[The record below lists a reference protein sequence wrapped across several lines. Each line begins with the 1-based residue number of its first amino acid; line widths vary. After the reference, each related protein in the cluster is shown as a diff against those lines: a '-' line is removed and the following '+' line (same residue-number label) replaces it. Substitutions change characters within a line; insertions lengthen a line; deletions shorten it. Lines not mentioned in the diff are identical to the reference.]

1 MSASH
6 TPFSERDLELLS
18 AYLDGELTDREQRSL
33 EQRLARDNALR
44 TELDRL
50 RDTVA
55 LVGELPRLRAPRQFT
70 LDPAVYGRKVPWWQ
84 RVLSLETGLQISGA
98 LGAVASLAII
108 ILAVVLSSRSGN
120 QKAEVQPAA
129 GSEAAFAIT
138 NAEPTSLATMLTAE
152 RTSIAYGGEGLF
164 QATMAMQ
171 STFYARSPVPSPTA
185 MPSVTALVL
194 VPAGTPMPSGLVAE
208 AQEGL
213 HAGPSEET
221 SMADN
226 VPMTEPEVA
235 AQSPAI
241 EAPTLP
247 PASAPAALGAADA
260 GSVPPAAPL
269 PSAGTEGETWATA
282 APQAVTPAGGAFREG
297 SSNENQVT
305 LQPAQP
311 RTATQANTPTPEPAL
326 EQAVGATERVP
337 SATPPESPTASA
349 STPTATPAPLE
360 VAQAP
365 AQHAAVKAGAERR
378 TAEQGETHNL
388 WWLAGLGVV
397 ALVISAG
404 LFIAGRRKARRA

>member
-84 RVLSLETGLQISGA
+84 RVLSLETALQISGA
-98 LGAVASLAII
+98 LGAAASLAII

-164 QATMAMQ
+164 QATMAMHILRPEPGSIADCHAIRHGACL
-171 STFYARSPVPSPTA
+171 STGRHSHALGSGGRSSGRAARGSIGGNIDGRQRPHDRARSGGSISGDRSA
-185 MPSVTALVL
+185 H
-194 VPAGTPMPSGLVAE
+194 PATR
-208 AQEGL
+208 Q
-213 HAGPSEET
+213 
-221 SMADN
+221 
-226 VPMTEPEVA
+226 
-235 AQSPAI
+235 
-241 EAPTLP
+241 
-247 PASAPAALGAADA
+247 
-260 GSVPPAAPL
+260 
-269 PSAGTEGETWATA
+269 
-282 APQAVTPAGGAFREG
+282 
-297 SSNENQVT
+297 
-305 LQPAQP
+305 
-311 RTATQANTPTPEPAL
+311 RT
-326 EQAVGATERVP
+326 
-337 SATPPESPTASA
+337 
-349 STPTATPAPLE
+349 
-360 VAQAP
+360 
-365 AQHAAVKAGAERR
+365 RR
-378 TAEQGETHNL
+378 
-388 WWLAGLGVV
+388 
-397 ALVISAG
+397 
-404 LFIAGRRKARRA
+404 ARRSRCRFCAACCSLAVRGN